1 MNKLFALVGGLFL
14 VSCGGGGDGLPGEP
28 PTGADSCPTGS
39 TNAITYSTSQP
50 LADNSNASAYKV
62 LLMGNSHAA
71 GLRQTLEYLLILGQA
86 GKSVDVQLAPNPG
99 FLDDRVN
106 DGESEQKLECEQW
119 THVILQGQKYSSTG
133 SGTYPTTAA
142 EYWIRG
148 SKELGA
154 TPIMFPEHP
163 RKNNTWEGQTLWDL
177 HTGIAVRENACV
189 APVGLVW
196 DEVIFRDPSLMLHQ
210 PDGNHASEAGL
221 LLTAL
226 VFYQIITG
234 QPVESLPELSGL
246 NIDSATEQIM
256 KESVSSLLFAYQPC
270 VFEV

>member
-1 MNKLFALVGGLFL
+1 MKKLLMLTGAIFLVG
-14 VSCGGGGDGLPGEP
+14 CGGGSDGFPDEP
-28 PTGADSCPTGS
+28 VTGADSGPTG
-39 TNAITYSTSQP
+39 TITYTTSQP
-50 LADNSNASAYKV
+50 LADNTNVSAYKV

-71 GLRQTLEYLLILGQA
+71 GLQPTLEHLLILGQP
-86 GKSVDVQLAPNPG
+86 GKSVDVQVAPRWG
-99 FLDDRVN
+99 FLVDRVN
-106 DGESEQKLECEQW
+106 DGVSEQKLESEQW
-119 THVILQGQKYSSTG
+119 THVILQAQKYSSTG
-133 SGTYPTTAA
+133 SSTYPTTAA

-196 DEVIFRDPSLMLHQ
+196 DEVIFRDESLTLHQ
-210 PDGNHASEAGL
+210 PDGNHASETGL

-234 QPVESLPELSGL
+234 QPVESLPELSEF
-246 NIDSATEQIM
+246 NIDPATEQIM
-256 KESVSSLLFAYQPC
+256 KESVSSLLFVYPPCAY
-270 VFEV
+270 EV